1 MNNLFFFDWD
11 DTLLCTSFLTPKIFS
26 IDNEISKKDME
37 IISNLDILA
46 SKLLL
51 KAKSIGTVFI
61 ITNGAPGWVESS
73 SIKYYPK
80 TSNLLHKIKLISA
93 RGLCEKKYP
102 GDMRQWKK
110 FAFQYAL
117 ETMKDINKN
126 IVTNIFCFGDSNMEM
141 EAAYYLKEFFPNAYL
156 KTIKF
161 KENPTHT
168 ELENELKIIN
178 AELDSIIRKF
188 DKNLVI
194 KQIRKK
200 DEK

>member
-1 MNNLFFFDWD
+1 
-11 DTLLCTSFLTPKIFS
+11 
-26 IDNEISKKDME
+26 
-37 IISNLDILA
+37 
-46 SKLLL
+46 
-51 KAKSIGTVFI
+51 
-61 ITNGAPGWVESS
+61 
-73 SIKYYPK
+73 
-80 TSNLLHKIKLISA
+80 
-93 RGLCEKKYP
+93 
-102 GDMRQWKK
+102 MRQWKK

-117 ETMKDINKN
+117 EAMKDINKN